1 MLGLSRLALLN
12 QAPWAARRLC
22 SGPLAYPS
30 DSRRRACGPAVGPEG
45 LRTHALLAVRL
56 GCGLRSSDVLNLDLG
71 QYTAKHFACVQ
82 VKGGYMR
89 DVVPVQRDAS
99 EVPDARQKQRGDSPG
114 PLFPT
119 RTNRRLCRC
128 EAAAII
134 GRIAGRANANRPRQ
148 GHMQVT
154 LHVLRHTFLRK
165 PAEAKGVHDVRE
177 ASGHQSDR

>member
-1 MLGLSRLALLN
+1 
-12 QAPWAARRLC
+12 
-22 SGPLAYPS
+22 
-30 DSRRRACGPAVGPEG
+30 VGPEG

-89 DVVPVQRDAS
+89 DVVPVQRDGR
-99 EVPDARQKQRGDSPG
+99 EVPDARLKQRGDTPG

-119 RTNRRLCRC
+119 RTNRRLCRR